1 MYRRRRRLVEFINW
15 QLSSM
20 SILFITGVIWGLLF
34 DLHNYIKKKSGVGR
48 VKKAGGLRD
57 FFFWVCSFFLIPPLI
72 FVANWLELRLY
83 VWFSIGMGLIA
94 YYCLFHP
101 SLASVFGFKG

>member
-1 MYRRRRRLVEFINW
+1 MEFIDW

-20 SILFITGVIWGLLF
+20 SILFITGVFWGLLF
-34 DLHNYIKKKSGVGR
+34 DLHNYAKTKSSR
-48 VKKAGGLRD
+48 VKKAGGIRD
-57 FFFWVCSFFLIPPLI
+57 FFFWVCSFFLIAPLI

-94 YYCLFHP
+94 YYYLFHP
-101 SLASVFGFKG
+101 SLVSVFRYKG

>member
-1 MYRRRRRLVEFINW
+1 MEFINW

-57 FFFWVCSFFLIPPLI
+57 FFFWVCSFFLIPPRSSLQLARTPAI
-72 FVANWLELRLY
+72 CL
-83 VWFSIGMGLIA
+83 FSIEWGSLLITVV
-94 YYCLFHP
+94 P
-101 SLASVFGFKG
+101 SIVGVGVWV